1 MWDWISTSGKTDPHK
16 NNKERSKTLK
26 IIHVAPNAP
35 YEEGW
40 SYQENLLPKYQ
51 AKLGHEVILVV
62 STQRHRQSNQAND
75 SFEDYQSDY
84 GFRVIRQPI
93 RLHPLPFLRRALQS
107 LDVYR
112 LFCEEKPDVIFHH
125 GFISPTIRQAV
136 RYKKDVNPQCV
147 IIQDNHMDYNIGFT
161 PDHWKGRILRW
172 IYRRLHRSTAP
183 YIDKVYGVTPW
194 RQQYAQEIFG
204 VNPDKTDV
212 LIMGADDEQLDFE
225 NRDRYRCEL
234 RQKYGIGDEDFLIV
248 TGGKIDVRK
257 KIHLLMDAV
266 KDLPK
271 VKLLICGTATADF
284 AEEYASHLN
293 SNVIDAGWIPSE
305 QLYGFFFASDLAFFP
320 GQHSVLWEQACASKV
335 PCVFG
340 KWEGMDHVDNG
351 GNACFL
357 SCDSAEAVKARIQDL
372 QFTPEYQKM
381 LSVARSEKTDI
392 YLYSRI
398 AEKSLECA
406 VQK

>member
-1 MWDWISTSGKTDPHK
+1 M
-16 NNKERSKTLK
+16 TLK

-51 AKLGHEVILVV
+51 AKLGHQVILAV
-62 STQRHRQSNQAND
+62 STERHMEPKQGNC
-75 SFEDYQSDY
+75 SFEDYQSEDGY
-84 GFRVIRQPI
+84 RVIRQPI
-93 RLHPLPFLRRALQS
+93 SLHSLPLLRRVLKS
-107 LDVYR
+107 LNVFD
-112 LFCEEKPDVIFHH
+112 LFCQEKPDVIFHH
-125 GFISPTIRQAV
+125 GLISPTIKQAV
-136 RYKKDVNPQCV
+136 RYKKEVNPDCV

-161 PDHWKGRILRW
+161 TDHLKGKILKRIYSRL
-172 IYRRLHRSTAP
+172 YRSVDP

-194 RQQYAQEIFG
+194 RQHYAQVIFG
-204 VNPDKTDV
+204 VPAEKTDV
-212 LIMGADDEQLDFE
+212 LIMGADDDRLDFAH
-225 NRDRYRCEL
+225 RDQLRAQH
-234 RQKYGIGDEDFLIV
+234 RQKFGIQDDEFLIV
-248 TGGKIDVRK
+248 TGGKIDAKK

-271 VKLLICGTATADF
+271 VKLLICGTATENF
-284 AEEYASHLN
+284 AKEFQKHFN
-293 SNVIDAGWIPSE
+293 PNVIDAGWISSE
-305 QLYGFFFASDLAFFP
+305 AFYGYFFASDLVFFP

-340 KWEGMDHVDNG
+340 KWDGMDHVNNG

-357 SCDSAEAVKARIQDL
+357 HCDDPARIRELIQKL
-372 QFTPEYQKM
+372 QFTPEYEKM
-381 LSVARSEKTDI
+381 LSVAQSDKTDI

-406 VQK
+406 IQK

>member
-1 MWDWISTSGKTDPHK
+1 M
-16 NNKERSKTLK
+16 K

-51 AKLGHEVILVV
+51 AKLGHQVILAV
-62 STQRHRQSNQAND
+62 STQRHRESEQGNC
-75 SFEDYQSDY
+75 SFEDYQSPD

-93 RLHPLPFLRRALQS
+93 RLYPLPFLRRVLQS
-107 LDVYR
+107 LDVYE
-112 LFCEEKPDVIFHH
+112 LFCKEKPDVIFHH
-125 GFISPTIRQAV
+125 GMISPTIRQAV
-136 RYKKDVNPQCV
+136 RYKKNVNPDCV

-161 PDHWKGRILRW
+161 PDHFKGRILRW
-172 IYRRLHRSTAP
+172 VYRRLHRSTAEH
-183 YIDKVYGVTPW
+183 IDQVYGVTPW
-194 RQQYAQEIFG
+194 RQQYAQKVFG
-204 VNPDKTDV
+204 VSAEKTGL
-212 LIMGADDEQLDFE
+212 LIMGADDDRLDFE
-225 NRDRYRCEL
+225 NRDRYRTEL
-234 RQKYGIGDEDFLIV
+234 RQKYGIRDEDFLIV
-248 TGGKIDVRK
+248 TGGKIDAK
-257 KIHLLMDAV
+257 KKTQLLMDAV
-266 KDLPK
+266 KDLSN

-284 AEEYASHLN
+284 ADEYASHLN

-340 KWEGMDHVDNG
+340 KWDGMDHVNNG

-357 SCDSAEAVKARIQDL
+357 DCQTPEQIRDLIVKLR
-372 QFTPEYQKM
+372 FTPEYQKM
-381 LSVARSEKTDI
+381 LLAARSEKTDI

-406 VQK
+406 VKK